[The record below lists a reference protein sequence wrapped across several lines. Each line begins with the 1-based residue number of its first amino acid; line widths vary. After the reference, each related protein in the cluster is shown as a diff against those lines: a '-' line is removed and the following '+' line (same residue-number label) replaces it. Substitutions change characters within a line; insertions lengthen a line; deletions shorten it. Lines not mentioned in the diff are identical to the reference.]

1 MIRLKH
7 LLTEIESNDLAQL
20 LDKIKNKQFRLF
32 GQGDNGRVYE
42 IDDTDLLFKITD
54 ESAEYEVASVI
65 IGRSQEF
72 STFIPV
78 HYVDGKNMYILSK
91 ANPLSGQQTND
102 IESFLTQFKEFAR
115 SEGGE
120 VSIFDYLDADGARSS
135 AEYLVNF
142 LRALQQDIQKTGIA
156 DLDLDL
162 DFKTDN
168 VMVWQEKLVLIDW

>member
-42 IDDTDLLFKITD
+42 IDESDLLFKITD
-54 ESAEYEVASVI
+54 ETAEVEVAEVI
-65 IGRSQEF
+65 VGRMQEF

-78 HYVDGKNMYILSK
+78 HYVNGNMYILSK
-91 ANPLSGQQTND
+91 ANSLSGQQQSD
-102 IESFLTQFKEFAR
+102 LQQFINNYKQFAR

-120 VSIFDYLDADGARSS
+120 VSIFDYLDADGSRDTAD
-135 AEYLVNF
+135 YLVNF
-142 LRALQQDIQKTGIA
+142 LRALQQDVRKTGIP

-168 VMVWQEKLVLIDW
+168 VMVWQGKMVLIDW

>member
-1 MIRLKH
+1 MIRLSTLIREMREQDVKR
-7 LLTEIESNDLAQL
+7 LLNM
-20 LDKIKNKQFRLF
+20 IKEKQFSFFNR
-32 GQGDNGRVYE
+32 GDNGRIYKFNDE
-42 IDDTDLLFKITD
+42 DYLFKITT
-54 ESAEYEVASVI
+54 EREEYRVAEI
-65 IGRSQEF
+65 IVGRHDQF

-78 HYVDGKNMYILSK
+78 YYVDGKNMYILSK
-91 ANPLSGQQTND
+91 ANTLSGQQMND
-102 IESFLTQFKEFAR
+102 IESFLTYFKKFAR

-168 VMVWQEKLVLIDW
+168 VMVWQGKLVLIDW